1 MKKNNHG
8 FTLIETLLVSTFVVG
23 TLVYLFVQFSNI
35 KRTYDIGFQRDS
47 IPELYYVQNLAI
59 YLERTNT
66 TAIDEEFNTKEYVEI
81 ESCSFVTPNLYCK
94 QLMKLSKVKKAII
107 VKDDLTSLK
116 TYLNTLQE
124 NPFSETMYQYIQD
137 LSTPKINK
145 KRLIVEFTNGTV
157 ASLHIK

>member
-81 ESCSFVTPNLYCK
+81 ESCPFVTPNLYCK
-94 QLMKLSKVKKAII
+94 QLMQLSKVKKAII